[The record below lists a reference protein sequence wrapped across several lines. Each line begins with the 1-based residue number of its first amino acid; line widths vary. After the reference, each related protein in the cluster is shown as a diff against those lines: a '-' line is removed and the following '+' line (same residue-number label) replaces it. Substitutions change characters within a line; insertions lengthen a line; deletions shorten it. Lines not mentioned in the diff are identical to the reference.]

1 MATPRQKT
9 NWGFSLALGLLLL
22 IGAAAYISIQRLVT
36 AEHQVAD
43 ALRFAT
49 ALEGLTTRLGE
60 AEGAVRGF
68 LITGNRQYVDRHDAA
83 VRQLSVQLA
92 DLRARVARDSVGASG
107 LGTLEPLV
115 ARRVDVFRASIA
127 ARAAPGTPAV
137 EIARLTAHGDD
148 FTDQIRAAV
157 RSIEREDRAAW
168 AARAAVAGRSAVAA
182 KIVIALAVLLGLL
195 AVAAAMV
202 AVNRD
207 FAARARATE
216 ALREVEER
224 NRVVLDTAKD
234 GIIAL
239 DERGTIEG
247 LNPAAA
253 RIFGYEAASLIGTS
267 LTALLTGPYAGA
279 PAGYLTG
286 FARPGEEHLE
296 GRIVEVTGRRRD
308 GALFPLEL
316 SLGEVQLPHRKLYTA
331 VFRDIAERRNL
342 EDTLRATL
350 ELQRAVLD
358 AANNSF
364 ISTDADGLILTF
376 NVAAERWLGYRA
388 DEVIGRQTP
397 VIFHDPQEVE
407 RRAAELTVEFGTPFT
422 PGFRVFVE
430 EARRGLRSQREWTY
444 VRRDGTRFP
453 VLLSIA
459 ALRNASGLV
468 AGFLCVASDLS
479 EQKAAERALREHQ
492 AHLQDFLDNAHD
504 LILSTGPDD
513 RLLYVNRAWERAL
526 GYTGAGV
533 LGHQVFEFLAE
544 ECLEVCRATFARVIS
559 GESVTHFEATF
570 VARDGRHVEV
580 SGSSNCRFEDGR
592 PVSTRS
598 IFRNITEIR
607 RVQAALERARD
618 EAQRASRAK
627 SDFLANMSHE
637 LRTPLNSVIGFASVL
652 LMNPDGKLTEQDL
665 DFLGRI
671 RDNGKHLLALINSI
685 LDLSKIEAGK
695 IELEITEVP
704 LDQLIRETLGLVGG
718 TEQGEARRVG
728 DVDVRGDVPAN
739 VRPIRTDAGKLKQVL
754 INLIG
759 NALKFTPRGSVT
771 LRVVAD
777 AATGVAERIDVV
789 DTGIG
794 IPKDRQEA
802 IFEAFQQV
810 DANTS
815 RKYGGTGLGLT
826 ICRSLLELMGYRI
839 SVASE
844 LGEGSTFSVHL
855 GGRGTTD

>member
-1 MATPRQKT
+1 M
-9 NWGFSLALGLLLL
+9 
-22 IGAAAYISIQRLVT
+22 VT
-36 AEHQVAD
+36 
-43 ALRFAT
+43 
-49 ALEGLTTRLGE
+49 
-60 AEGAVRGF
+60 
-68 LITGNRQYVDRHDAA
+68 
-83 VRQLSVQLA
+83 
-92 DLRARVARDSVGASG
+92 
-107 LGTLEPLV
+107 
-115 ARRVDVFRASIA
+115 
-127 ARAAPGTPAV
+127 
-137 EIARLTAHGDD
+137 
-148 FTDQIRAAV
+148 
-157 RSIEREDRAAW
+157 
-168 AARAAVAGRSAVAA
+168 
-182 KIVIALAVLLGLL
+182 
-195 AVAAAMV
+195 
-202 AVNRD
+202 VNRD
-207 FAARARATE
+207 LAARARATE
-216 ALREVEER
+216 ALREAEER
-224 NRVVLDTAKD
+224 SRVVLDTAKD

-239 DERGTIEG
+239 DEQGTIEG

-253 RIFGYEAASLIGTS
+253 RIFGFEAASLIGTS
-267 LTALLTGPYAGA
+267 LTALLPGPYAGA

-308 GALFPLEL
+308 GSLFPLEL
-316 SLGEVQLPHRKLYTA
+316 SLGEVQLPHRKLYTG
-331 VFRDIAERRNL
+331 VFRDITERRNL

-358 AANNSF
+358 AANNSI

-397 VIFHDPQEVE
+397 ALFHDPQEVE

-422 PGFRVFVE
+422 PGFGVFVE

-459 ALRNASGLV
+459 ALRDASGLI
-468 AGFLCVASDLS
+468 AGFLGVASDLS

-492 AHLQDFLDNAHD
+492 ARLQDFLDNAHD
-504 LILSTGPDD
+504 LILSTEPDG
-513 RLLYVNRAWERAL
+513 RLLYVNRAWESTL
-526 GYTGAGV
+526 GYTGADV
-533 LGHQVFEFLAE
+533 LGHPLFEFLAE
-544 ECLEVCRATFARVIS
+544 ECLEVCRATFARVIG
-559 GESVTHFEATF
+559 GETVTHIEATF

-592 PVSTRS
+592 PVATRG
-598 IFRNITEIR
+598 IFRDVTEIR
-607 RVQAALERARD
+607 RVEAALERARD
-618 EAQRASRAK
+618 QAERANRAK
-627 SDFLANMSHE
+627 SDFLASMSHE
-637 LRTPLNSVIGFASVL
+637 LRTPLNSVIGFASLL
-652 LMNPDGKLTEQDL
+652 LMNSDGNLTEQDL

-695 IELEITEVP
+695 IELEIAEVP
-704 LDQLIRETLGLVGG
+704 LDQLVRDTLGLVGG
-718 TEQGEARRVG
+718 VEQGEARRVG
-728 DVDVRGDVPAN
+728 DVDVRGEVPPN

-777 AATGVAERIDVV
+777 AATGVTERIDVV

-815 RKYGGTGLGLT
+815 REYGGTGLGLT

-855 GGRGTTD
+855 RGALDRHGTTT